1 VKRRSKRPPVRAMRR
16 QHPET
21 AKPEL
26 ERWSHYPSTG
36 YIGAG
41 AKAETGMG
49 KVGDNSASEEAA
61 AEKAGK
67 R

>member
-1 VKRRSKRPPVRAMRR
+1 MRR

-26 ERWSHYPSTG
+26 ERWSHDPSTG